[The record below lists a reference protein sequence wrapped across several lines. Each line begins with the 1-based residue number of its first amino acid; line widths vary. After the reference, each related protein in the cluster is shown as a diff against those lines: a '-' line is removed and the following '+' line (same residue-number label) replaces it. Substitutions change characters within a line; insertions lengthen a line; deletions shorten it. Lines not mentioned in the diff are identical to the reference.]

1 MKKNNK
7 FLVYAT
13 KRTYLDGKAWWKTQI
28 IGEGTNR
35 IYGKYKL
42 MRDAFWRG
50 LYDCG
55 AKDFSKVNWYH
66 FGAVI
71 QNGKVLITSNNRS
84 KLTELYK
91 SI

>member
-13 KRTYLDGKAWWKTQI
+13 KRTYMDGKTWWKTQI
-28 IGEGTNR
+28 IGEETNG
-35 IYGKYKL
+35 IYGKFKL

-50 LYDCG
+50 LSDCG
-55 AKDFSKVNWYH
+55 VKDFSKVNWNH

-71 QNGKVLITSNNRS
+71 QNGKVLLTSKNEN
-84 KLTELYK
+84 KLIDLYK